1 MTIQTLFVIVL
12 IMFVISLIGDIVLA
26 HRLNKHTEDYDE
38 LLTRVNNIN
47 EWCNKLEDKCTSL
60 ENYSSNIILSLIK
73 DKNKFDKELNTRFG
87 ELDTRLNELELD
99 IVASD
104 KAIKNVNSKVV
115 SMEDQIKLLNTDTD
129 SLEESINYVQDQVSK
144 LTEPEEA
151 TKEVVKQVLDEMDVL
166 SGSIVNGQLEIKE
179 H

>member
-73 DKNKFDKELNTRFG
+73 DKDKFDKELNTRFG

-99 IVASD
+99 VVAND

-115 SMEDQIKLLNTDTD
+115 SVEDQVKLLNTDAD
-129 SLEESINYVQDQVSK
+129 SLEKSINYVQNQVSK
-144 LTEPEEA
+144 LTEPGEV
-151 TKEVVKQVLDEMDVL
+151 TKEQILQVLDEQNVL
-166 SGSIVNGQLEIKE
+166 TSSIKNGTVILEEK
-179 H
+179 